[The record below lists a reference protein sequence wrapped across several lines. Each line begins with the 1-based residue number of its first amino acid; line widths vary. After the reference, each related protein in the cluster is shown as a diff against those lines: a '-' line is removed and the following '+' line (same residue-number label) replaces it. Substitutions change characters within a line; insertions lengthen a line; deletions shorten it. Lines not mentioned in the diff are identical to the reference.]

1 MRPVFHYT
9 EKRVRGHVAICVLAA
24 VLEAVM
30 TLDFEARKLTDP
42 DLGPDLPMGRP
53 ACQRMKACRHA
64 PGRHRLGSTAT
75 PWWVT
80 GEADAHQ
87 AYPHAQAMTVDRQ
100 MCVCVLAQVISP
112 SSAKR
117 EPVCERP
124 DLPRCAETSSGNMM
138 VDGVIPTRR
147 SCGRI
152 VLWRLTETRSRQQS
166 GCWSR
171 PQIIGFAWASR
182 KTSSP

>member
-1 MRPVFHYT
+1 
-9 EKRVRGHVAICVLAA
+9 
-24 VLEAVM
+24 
-30 TLDFEARKLTDP
+30 
-42 DLGPDLPMGRP
+42 
-53 ACQRMKACRHA
+53 
-64 PGRHRLGSTAT
+64 
-75 PWWVT
+75 
-80 GEADAHQ
+80 
-87 AYPHAQAMTVDRQ
+87 MTVDRQ
-100 MCVCVLAQVISP
+100 MCVCFAQVISP
-112 SSAKR
+112 SSAER

-124 DLPRCAETSSGNMM
+124 DLPRSAETSSGNMM